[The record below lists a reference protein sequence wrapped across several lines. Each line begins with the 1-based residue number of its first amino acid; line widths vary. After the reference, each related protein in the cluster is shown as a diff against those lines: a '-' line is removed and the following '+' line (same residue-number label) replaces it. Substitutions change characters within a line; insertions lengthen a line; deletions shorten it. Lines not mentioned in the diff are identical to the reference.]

1 MHKSLKEPTASPL
14 KSATYAFPMIIRSGT
29 VKAADSNA
37 GAAEKLAHQRDYA
50 RLKAF
55 DCRENPSNAVQ
66 PLALPLV
73 GDK

>member
-1 MHKSLKEPTASPL
+1 M
-14 KSATYAFPMIIRSGT
+14 MIRSGA

-37 GAAEKLAHQRDYA
+37 GAAEKLAHQGDYA

-55 DCRENPSNAVQ
+55 DCGENPSNAVQ
-66 PLALPLV
+66 PLALPFV

>member
-1 MHKSLKEPTASPL
+1 MKEPTASLL
-14 KSATYAFPMIIRSGT
+14 KMATCALLMMIRSGA

-37 GAAEKLAHQRDYA
+37 GAAEKLAHQGDYA

-55 DCRENPSNAVQ
+55 DCGENPSNAVQ
-66 PLALPLV
+66 PLALPFV